1 MDGKLTTKM
10 ICNPQESCFVWGS
23 FFVRCSTCNAL
34 WPNRF
39 KQYYLCCF
47 MCVQPIDGSVYI
59 DNEYFKAGPILQVE
73 LCCMLCFCVNM
84 CASLCMGA

>member
-1 MDGKLTTKM
+1 MYGEVFLFVVPLVMLYGRIDLSNITYVV
-10 ICNPQESCFVWGS
+10 SCVYNNIQ
-23 FFVRCSTCNAL
+23 C
-34 WPNRF
+34 
-39 KQYYLCCF
+39 K
-47 MCVQPIDGSVYI
+47 PIDGSVYI